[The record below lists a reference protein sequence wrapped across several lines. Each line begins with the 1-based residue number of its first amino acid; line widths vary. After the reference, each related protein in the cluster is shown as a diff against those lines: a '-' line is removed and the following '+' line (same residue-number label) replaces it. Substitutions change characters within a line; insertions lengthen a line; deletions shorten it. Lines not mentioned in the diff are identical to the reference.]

1 MRQILFE
8 IGPVKIYSY
17 GLMIFIGIVTAFVV
31 AEKRAKKL
39 GLDSEKVF
47 DLGLMCG
54 IGGIVGAKLL
64 YFITEMKSLISGG
77 LTLRDIMY
85 GFVVYG
91 GIIGGIFA
99 GYLYCKIK
107 KLNFLKHF
115 DLVMPSIALAQGFG
129 RIGCFLAGCCYGRET
144 DAWYGME
151 FNHSVYWNMVGVKVI
166 PTQLIMSVANFIHF
180 FILAFI
186 AKKVKKDGVV
196 AGCYLLFY
204 SIGRFLIEFLR
215 NDPRGGVGTLST
227 SQFISLFIFAAG
239 VGMILFFGLRKG
251 KVAQEEQEAEVTE

>member
-1 MRQILFE
+1 MRMILFE
-8 IGPVKIYSY
+8 IGPIKVYSY
-17 GLMIFIGIVTAFVV
+17 GLMILIGIIFAFTV

-39 GLDSEKVF
+39 GLDQDKVF
-47 DLGLMCG
+47 DLGFMSG
-54 IGGIVGAKLL
+54 IGGILGAKLL
-64 YFITEMKSLISGG
+64 FFITEWKDIVKGG
-77 LTLRDIMY
+77 LTFRDIMF

-91 GIIGGIFA
+91 GIIGGILA
-99 GYLYCKIK
+99 GYLYCKWK

-151 FNHSVYWNMVGVKVI
+151 FNHSVYYDMVGVKVI
-166 PTQLIMSVANFIHF
+166 PTQLIMSAANFAHF
-180 FILAFI
+180 FLLAFI
-186 AKKVKKDGVV
+186 AKKIYKTGKDGVI

-215 NDPRGGVGTLST
+215 NDPRGGVGVLST

-239 VGMILFFGLRKG
+239 VGMVLFFGRRKG
-251 KVAQEEQEAEVTE
+251 KSTEEKVTE